1 MSEPALRVVRCEECE
16 RLRTALEA
24 AKLDLEQAQTDARI
38 ARRQLAAA
46 RAAEREQRRDDPKYE
61 VAERLFDYWREQCG
75 HPRAQLGPKREQALL
90 ARLEKYT
97 PREIAMAIRGAAL
110 AAYVD
115 ESGVRHDDLEL
126 ICRNEVKLEK
136 FIDRYE
142 RWKESRA

>member
-75 HPRAQLGPKREQALL
+75 HPRAQLGPKREQALF